1 MKIIKN
7 RVMQRNYMMKY
18 ETVLIVKKGFNT
30 VLYVY
35 VHTNED
41 NSQTWVIAKP
51 TELDTLNMN
60 ILTIIDV
67 PVTMNNVTEEFRHI
81 MDLVYMAVEK
91 NDNGMIKL
99 KCNCMLDLATVESCY
114 DCYEWPQGTLNNKV
128 EYIHVYLPTKKQPEP
143 SVN

>member
-1 MKIIKN
+1 MKSIKN
-7 RVMQRNYMMKY
+7 RVMQRNYIMKY

-41 NSQTWVIAKP
+41 NSQTWVISKP
-51 TELDTLNMN
+51 TELDILNLN

-67 PVTMNNVTEEFRHI
+67 PVTLNNVTDDFKHI
-81 MDLVYMAVEK
+81 MAVMYDCLK
-91 NDNGMIKL
+91 NHDNGVYKL
-99 KCNCMLDLATVESCY
+99 RCHCLLNLDSVESCY

-128 EYIHVYLPTKKQPEP
+128 EYIHVHLPVKEKQSP